1 MPKHG
6 FSLILLLGRSA
17 ATTATTATADSVDTQ
32 LVLEHH
38 KRHPTC
44 SVDAACGN
52 SGVRAGREMA
62 LSTCGPTSGLDTED
76 AALTRVENCPL
87 CTRPQ
92 CL

>member
-6 FSLILLLGRSA
+6 FSLLLLLGRSA
-17 ATTATTATADSVDTQ
+17 ATTATADSVDTQ

-38 KRHPTC
+38 KRHL
-44 SVDAACGN
+44 SVDAACDN
-52 SGVRAGREMA
+52 TGVRAGREMA

-87 CTRPQ
+87 CARPQ

>member
-1 MPKHG
+1 MTKHG
-6 FSLILLLGRSA
+6 FSLLFLLGRAA
-17 ATTATTATADSVDTQ
+17 ATTAAADSVDTQ

-38 KRHPTC
+38 KRHV

-52 SGVRAGREMA
+52 TGVRAGREMT

-76 AALTRVENCPL
+76 AARTRVENCPV

>member
-1 MPKHG
+1 MMPKYG
-6 FSLILLLGRSA
+6 FSLILLLGQSA
-17 ATTATTATADSVDTQ
+17 ATTATADSVDTQ

-38 KRHPTC
+38 KRHL
-44 SVDAACGN
+44 SVDDAACGN

>member
-1 MPKHG
+1 MMAKHG
-6 FSLILLLGRSA
+6 FSLLLLLGQSA
-17 ATTATTATADSVDTQ
+17 ATTATADSVDTQ

-38 KRHPTC
+38 KRHL
-44 SVDAACGN
+44 SEDAACGN

-62 LSTCGPTSGLDTED
+62 LSTCSPKSGLDTED
-76 AALTRVENCPL
+76 AALTRVQNYPL

>member
-1 MPKHG
+1 MTKHG
-6 FSLILLLGRSA
+6 FSLLLLLGRSA
-17 ATTATTATADSVDTQ
+17 ATTATADSVDTQ

-38 KRHPTC
+38 KRHL

-52 SGVRAGREMA
+52 TGVRTGREMT

-76 AALTRVENCPL
+76 AARTRVDNCPL
-87 CTRPQ
+87 CSRPQ

>member
-1 MPKHG
+1 MTKHG
-6 FSLILLLGRSA
+6 FSLLLLLGRSA
-17 ATTATTATADSVDTQ
+17 ATTATADSVDTQ

-38 KRHPTC
+38 KRHL
-44 SVDAACGN
+44 SEDAACGN

-76 AALTRVENCPL
+76 AARTRVENCPV

>member
-6 FSLILLLGRSA
+6 FSLLLLLGRSA
-17 ATTATTATADSVDTQ
+17 ATTATADSVNTQ
-32 LVLEHH
+32 LVFEHH
-38 KRHPTC
+38 TRHL

-52 SGVRAGREMA
+52 SGLRAGREMA

-87 CTRPQ
+87 CARPQ